1 MVTGIHEEVI
11 KFFIKAQEDQIFD
24 LFSEFGSVKNLH
36 VNLDRKTGYLK
47 GYAMIEYELLNEAQK
62 AIKKLNGEK
71 FMTRVLNV
79 DFAFKKPPEIEQRS
93 KNNQINLG
101 KVKSDK

>member
-1 MVTGIHEEVI
+1 MVTGIHEEVYI
-11 KFFIKAQEDQIFD
+11 FLNKAQEDQIFD
-24 LFSEFGSVKNLH
+24 LFSDFGAVKNIH

-47 GYAMIEYELLNEAQK
+47 GYAMIEYELLAEAQK

-71 FMTRVLNV
+71 FMNKVLAV

-93 KNNQINLG
+93 KQHLYVE
-101 KVKSDK
+101 KVK

>member
-1 MVTGIHEEVI
+1 M
-11 KFFIKAQEDQIFD
+11 
-24 LFSEFGSVKNLH
+24 H

-47 GYAMIEYELLNEAQK
+47 GYAMIEYELLAEAQK

-71 FMTRVLNV
+71 FMNKVLTV

-93 KNNQINLG
+93 KWVIYIEKIKN
-101 KVKSDK
+101 DK

>member
-1 MVTGIHEEVI
+1 MKRLIY
-11 KFFIKAQEDQIFD
+11 FNNQAQEDQIFD
-24 LFSEFGSVKNLH
+24 LFSEFGVVKNLH

-47 GYAMIEYELLNEAQK
+47 GYAMIEYELLLEAQK

-71 FMTRVLNV
+71 FIIKPLSV

-93 KNNQINLG
+93 KDIIKIRKN
-101 KVKSDK
+101 